1 MIFSHFHA
9 ENNKKKKALHK
20 RKISKLNNVGYIEK
34 KINKPDTKLTMQH
47 DKNNKKEISEKL
59 NIKWTE
65 RLSYDAIKRQS

>member
-34 KINKPDTKLTMQH
+34 NKQARHKADNAT
-47 DKNNKKEISEKL
+47 
-59 NIKWTE
+59 
-65 RLSYDAIKRQS
+65 